1 MRQALIPS
9 DRDMDPNMV
18 AVAELL
24 MVTMVIIFFFF
35 FQMFYNF
42 HFPFSVLKG

>member
-1 MRQALIPS
+1 MVGVADFLKV
-9 DRDMDPNMV
+9 NMV
-18 AVAELL
+18 K
-24 MVTMVIIFFFF
+24 IFFFF